1 MCLPGHSLYYLLSPS
16 RISKLRQRGYSVL
29 LNDLTTNLHKKIVYC
44 TITLQAC
51 LTLITL

>member
-29 LNDLTTNLHKKIVYC
+29 LNDLTTNLHKKLFIVRSLYK
-44 TITLQAC
+44 LVW
-51 LTLITL
+51 L